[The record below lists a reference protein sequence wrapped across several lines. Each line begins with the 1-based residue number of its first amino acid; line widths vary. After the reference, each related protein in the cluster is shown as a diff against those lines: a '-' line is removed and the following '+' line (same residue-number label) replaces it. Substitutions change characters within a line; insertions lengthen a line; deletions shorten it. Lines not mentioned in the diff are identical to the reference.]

1 MKEQTEEK
9 LVLSGPLDE
18 LQQILGHVVQLD
30 RARTPEATQQALD
43 QLLASMGSYTH
54 AGRVYIFES
63 VIGTDAFRNSAERC
77 APGVEP
83 QIDNLQ
89 DLRES
94 DMPYWL
100 ARFREGRSIVIE
112 NLEDA
117 RETMP
122 NEYEILAPQNIK
134 SLITFPITCKNELI
148 GFVGLDDPVIS
159 QSGQLINLLAL
170 VGGHLGGSW
179 ANSHM
184 GQLLESNR
192 EALEKEKSF
201 LEVLC
206 RDYTSVYH
214 VNMLTGEGEIL
225 KVTANANT
233 SRLLAPGECKLADY
247 EALLRDYTRRYVI
260 PAQSEDLERRLSMKE
275 LREKLADRERVTYRF
290 RTVPN
295 GDGHQYFEVQAIC
308 IRRTPEDF
316 RVLIGFR
323 HIDGI
328 VAEEQRRQEELE
340 NALADAQTNY
350 EVISALSKIYVSI
363 FRIDLIHDLYDEI
376 SSTDK
381 AHRLTGRGGCASAKL
396 NEMCDTFV
404 APEYHDRVMQFLD
417 LSTLPARLA
426 KDETVAIEYRAKD
439 GNWRVARFISK
450 KWDENDRL
458 THVLY
463 CTRSITD
470 AKRRE
475 QNWIAIAEEASR
487 ANAAK
492 TDFLSRMAH
501 DIRTPMNA
509 VRGFTTIARAHLDD
523 PDKVREGLDKIELA
537 GRYLQQIVDDVLDLS
552 RIESGRV
559 TIDRKPMSVSKLFRE
574 HRLTLEGSQGDKK
587 LEYRFDLHDI
597 AHDCIVADALRLE
610 QIYMNLLSNAVKYT
624 PDGGTVGFELFE
636 QPVADKPDRVRLV
649 AVIADNGIGMTP
661 EYMETMYD
669 KFSRAVDT
677 RVNKV
682 RGSGLGL
689 AIVRQLVD
697 LLGGTIEVQSKPG
710 EGTTFRVAFEVP
722 TAPDDAASAAPQP
735 ADSKADEALC
745 RGMHLLVAEDNEL
758 NYEVVSE
765 LLEMYGVTCDRAED
779 GSVCVEKFSASAPD
793 EYDAILMDVQM
804 PVMDGMQAATTIRTL
819 DHARSRSIPII
830 ALTANALQSD
840 IQRCTAAGMNS
851 HLSKPID
858 VHQLLNALATLRRN
872 G

>member
-1 MKEQTEEK
+1 MKEQSEEK
-9 LVLSGPLDE
+9 LVFTGPLDE
-18 LQQILGHVVQLD
+18 LQQILECIVRLD
-30 RARTPEATQQALD
+30 RTRGPAATQQALN
-43 QLLASMGSYTH
+43 QLLAAMGDYTH
-54 AGRVYIFES
+54 AGRAYIFES
-63 VIGTDAFRNSAERC
+63 VIGTDIFRNRAEWC

-89 DLRES
+89 DIHES
-94 DMPYWL
+94 DMPHWL
-100 ARFREGRSIVIE
+100 ARFREGKSVIIE
-112 NLEDA
+112 NIEDV
-117 RETMP
+117 RESMP
-122 NEYEILAPQNIK
+122 NEYEILMPQYIR
-134 SLITFPITCKNELI
+134 SLIAFPITCKNELI
-148 GFVGLDDPVIS
+148 GFVGLDDPVVS
-159 QSGQLINLLAL
+159 QSGRLINLLAL
-170 VGGHLGGSW
+170 VGSHLGGHW

-192 EALEKEKSF
+192 KTLEKEKSF

-206 RDYTSVYH
+206 RDYTGVYY
-214 VNMLTGEGEIL
+214 VNMLTGACEII

-233 SRLLAPGECKLADY
+233 SRLLESGERELDDY
-247 EALLRDYTRRYVI
+247 ETLLREYAHHYVL

-275 LREKLADRERVTYRF
+275 LSRKLADHERVTYRF

-295 GDGHQYFEVQAIC
+295 GDGHQYFEVQAIR
-308 IRRTPEDF
+308 IRKTPEAF

-323 HIDGI
+323 HIDNI
-328 VAEEQRRQEELE
+328 VAEEQRRQEKLE
-340 NALADAQTNY
+340 NALAEARINY

-363 FRIDLIHDLYDEI
+363 FRIALDSDWFDEI
-376 SSTDK
+376 SSTDET
-381 AHRLTGRGGCASAKL
+381 HRLTGRSGCASEKL
-396 NEMCDTFV
+396 TELCNTFV
-404 APEYHDRVMQFLD
+404 APEYHDSLLQFLD

-426 KDETVAIEYRAKD
+426 KDESAAIEYRAKD
-439 GNWRVARFISK
+439 GNWRVARFIAK
-450 KWDENDRL
+450 KRDERGRL

-463 CTRSITD
+463 CTSSITD

-475 QNWIAIAEEASR
+475 QNWISIAEEASR

-492 TDFLSRMAH
+492 TDFLSCMAH

-509 VRGFTTIARAHLDD
+509 VRGFTTITRAHLDD
-523 PDKVREGLDKIELA
+523 PEKVREGLDKIELA

-552 RIESGRV
+552 RIESGRI
-559 TIDRKPMSVSKLFRE
+559 TIARKPMSVSGLFRE
-574 HRLTLEGSQGDKK
+574 HQITLEGSQTEKK
-587 LEYRFDLHDI
+587 LEYRFRLHDI
-597 AHDCIVADALRLE
+597 AHDCVIADALRLK

-636 QPVADKPDRVRLV
+636 EPVADKPDRVRLV
-649 AVIADNGIGMTP
+649 AVIADNGIGMTA

-710 EGTTFRVAFEVP
+710 EGTTFRVAIEVP
-722 TAPDDAASAAPQP
+722 TAPDDAVSAAPQP
-735 ADSKADEALC
+735 TDSKADDALC

-765 LLEMYGVTCDRAED
+765 LLGMYGITCDRAED

-804 PVMDGMQAATTIRTL
+804 PVMDGLQAATTIRML

-851 HLSKPID
+851 HLAKPID
-858 VHQLLNALATLRRN
+858 VHQLLGALAALRRN